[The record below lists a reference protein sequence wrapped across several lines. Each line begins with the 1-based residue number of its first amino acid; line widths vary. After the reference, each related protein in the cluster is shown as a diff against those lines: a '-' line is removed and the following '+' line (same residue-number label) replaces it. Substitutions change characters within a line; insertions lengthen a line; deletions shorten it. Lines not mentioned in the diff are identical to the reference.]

1 MSKDSERRKIMK
13 ELSKDNLTEKG
24 NLKTSTQKA
33 IREQAI
39 KSFTD
44 TGYELM
50 PNGKLSKIVATIGDN
65 EIRVNVELSV
75 GLNTTFAKSGIKST
89 TKASEEITIP
99 NLFETK
105 E

>member
-1 MSKDSERRKIMK
+1 MK
-13 ELSKDNLTEKG
+13 ELSRDNLTVKG

-39 KSFTD
+39 KSFAG

-50 PNGKLSKIVATIGDN
+50 PNGKLSKVVATIGDN
-65 EIRVNVELSV
+65 EIRINVELSV
-75 GLNTTFAKSGIKST
+75 GLNTTFASGKKSI

>member
-1 MSKDSERRKIMK
+1 MK
-13 ELSKDNLTEKG
+13 ELSRDNLTEKG

-39 KSFTD
+39 KTFTD
-44 TGYELM
+44 SGYELM
-50 PNGKLSKIVATIGDN
+50 PNGKLSKVVATIGAN

-75 GLNTTFAKSGIKST
+75 GLNTRFAKPGTKST
-89 TKASEEITIP
+89 TKASEEVSIP

>member
-13 ELSKDNLTEKG
+13 ELSRDNLTEKG

-50 PNGKLSKIVATIGDN
+50 PNGKLSKVVATIGDN

-75 GLNTTFAKSGIKST
+75 GLNTTFKSGIKST
-89 TKASEEITIP
+89 TKASEEVVIP

>member
-1 MSKDSERRKIMK
+1 MK
-13 ELSKDNLTEKG
+13 ELSRDNLTEKG

-39 KSFTD
+39 KTFTD
-44 TGYELM
+44 SGYELM
-50 PNGKLSKIVATIGDN
+50 PNGKLSKIVATIGSN

-75 GLNTTFAKSGIKST
+75 GLNTTFAKPGTKST
-89 TKASEEITIP
+89 TKASEEVSIP

-105 E
+105 D

>member
-1 MSKDSERRKIMK
+1 MK
-13 ELSKDNLTEKG
+13 ELSRDNLTEKG

-50 PNGKLSKIVATIGDN
+50 PNGKLSKVVATIGDN

-75 GLNTTFAKSGIKST
+75 GLNTTFAKRD
-89 TKASEEITIP
+89 TKLMAKANGEVSIP

>member
-1 MSKDSERRKIMK
+1 MK
-13 ELSKDNLTEKG
+13 ELSRDNLTEKG

-50 PNGKLSKIVATIGDN
+50 PNGKLSKVVATIGDN

-75 GLNTTFAKSGIKST
+75 GLNTTFAKPGTKST
-89 TKASEEITIP
+89 TKASEEVSIP
-99 NLFETK
+99 NCLKRRNE
-105 E
+105 